1 MLKAIQT
8 KYGQAG
14 FRACLLTFFQPGVE
28 AFYATSQLDTIA
40 TLGLSFQQ
48 GLSAMVEAQ
57 EGSTF
62 AETQTTNLQGD
73 LFIQSI
79 NLATGGLSVEKRT
92 LLRSLSGHRVHA
104 LVQDM
109 AGNWWLYGQERG
121 LRVVVK
127 SSSDTGMSLAITGTE
142 AEPARRVAATLI
154 PGFLTFLN

>member
-1 MLKAIQT
+1 MLRAIQT

-40 TLGLSFQQ
+40 TLGLDFQE
-48 GLSAMVEAQ
+48 GLSAWVEAQ
-57 EGSTF
+57 DGSTF
-62 AETQTTNLQGD
+62 AETQTSNLQGE
-73 LFIQSI
+73 LFIQLI

-104 LVQDM
+104 LVQDLS
-109 AGNWWLYGQERG
+109 GNWWLYGQERG

-127 SSSDTGMSLAITGTE
+127 SASDAGMSMAITGLE
-142 AEPARRVAATLI
+142 REPARRVVASLI

>member
-1 MLKAIQT
+1 MLRAIQT

-14 FRACLLTFFQPGVE
+14 FRSCLLTFFQPGVE
-28 AFYATSQLDTIA
+28 AFYATAELGTIA
-40 TLGLSFQQ
+40 TLGLSFQE
-48 GLSAMVEAQ
+48 GLSAFVEAQ

-73 LFIQSI
+73 LYIQSI
-79 NLATGGLSVEKRT
+79 SLAAGGLSVEKRE

-109 AGNWWLYGQERG
+109 SGNWWLYGQERG
-121 LRVVVK
+121 LRVAVK
-127 SSSDTGMSLAITGTE
+127 SASDTGMSLAITGLE
-142 AEPARRVAATLI
+142 REPARRVAASLI